1 MKRPAEVA
9 RAAAW
14 LGWQVEAN
22 WADPLLFLAYA
33 LAKPLATT
41 LILFIMVRVVSHGQA
56 TRETFLFLFV
66 GNTLFLYVSEMFT
79 GLAWAVLRD
88 REDFETLKYVYLA
101 PNRILVYL
109 FGRALTK
116 VLTATIGAT
125 VALLFGRFVLGL
137 PISFAPQTLL
147 VLAGAVG
154 IGLVGV
160 LSLGIVLAGAA
171 LTMAR
176 HSINLQEGVTGS
188 LYLLCG
194 AVFPIQVLPSWAE
207 RISLA
212 LPLTYWL
219 ELIRRVLTGHAYA
232 APLRGLSNAALVGVL
247 ALSSVTLAAASL
259 AWFAWCENRA
269 RARGLIDWKTNY

>member
-1 MKRPAEVA
+1 VKRPAEVA

-66 GNTLFLYVSEMFT
+66 GNTFFLYVSEMFT

-125 VALLFGRFVLGL
+125 VALLFGRFVLDL

-147 VLAGAVG
+147 VLVGAVL

-160 LSLGIVLAGAA
+160 LSLGIALAGAA

-176 HSINLQEGVTGS
+176 HSINLQEGLTGT

-194 AVFPIQVLPSWAE
+194 AVFPIQVLPAWAE
-207 RISLA
+207 RISLV

-219 ELIRRVLTGHAYA
+219 ELIRRILTGHAYA
-232 APLRGLSNAALVGVL
+232 APLRGLSDAALVGVL
-247 ALSSVTLAAASL
+247 ALSSIALAAASL
-259 AWFAWCENRA
+259 AWFGWCERSA
-269 RARGLIDWKTNY
+269 RAKGLIDWKTNY

>member
-22 WADPLLFLAYA
+22 WADPLLFIAYA

-66 GNTLFLYVSEMFT
+66 GNTFFLYVSEMFT

-125 VALLFGRFVLGL
+125 VALLFGRFVLRL

-147 VLAGAVG
+147 VLAGAVV

-176 HSINLQEGVTGS
+176 HSQNLQEGVTGT

-194 AVFPIQVLPSWAE
+194 AVFPIQVLPAWAE

-232 APLRGLSNAALVGVL
+232 APLRGLSDAALVGVL
-247 ALSSVTLAAASL
+247 ALSSVALAATSL